1 MYMAIQ
7 RFTPLRWKN
16 VLKKRSIN
24 IFFVFEQSLLP
35 KYSLMLL
42 FIRSGGRSEV
52 SDPLVSGS
60 GSILVTLVI
69 LNVAAQSAALEICL
83 IKGLSASCKAS
94 VT

>member
-1 MYMAIQ
+1 M
-7 RFTPLRWKN
+7 
-16 VLKKRSIN
+16 LKIHTITLEKCIGKKLQF
-24 IFFVFEQSLLP
+24 FFVFEQSLLP
-35 KYSLMLL
+35 KYSLILL
-42 FIRSGGRSEV
+42 FIRSGVRSVV
-52 SDPLVSGS
+52 SDPLVSVS